1 MSWKKGEKLSGHY
14 SGNPRRNEGG
24 RHSKPCRVCGGSGK
38 VWGTVVNRKTGSR
51 DPHQEPCSACG
62 GTGIG

>member
-1 MSWKKGEKLSGHY
+1 MSWKRGEKLSGHY

-38 VWGTVVNRKTGSR
+38 V
-51 DPHQEPCSACG
+51 G
-62 GTGIG
+62 GTGGQPEDRQQGPPPGAM